1 MPKNRLMYAGILII
15 AASALLWLGHKLT
28 TITEPLLPWS
38 TGFGIGMI
46 LVGIFLEARQGKDA
60 LKPGT
65 EAGAPLIDAPAPVA
79 EPTPEPQFT
88 AEDEHSSG
96 S

>member
-1 MPKNRLMYAGILII
+1 MYAGILLV

-28 TITEPLLPWS
+28 TITEPILPWS
-38 TGFGIGMI
+38 TGAGIAII
-46 LVGIFLEARQGKDA
+46 LVGIFMEARQGKDA

-65 EAGAPLIDAPAPVA
+65 ESGSPLIDAPAPVA
-79 EPTPEPQFT
+79 DPTPEPQYT
-88 AEDEHSSG
+88 ADDEHATG